1 VGNSRPAWA
10 SYADPVRSFGE
21 DQERLR
27 LAMVAF
33 WAEVRAARR
42 RLLIF
47 TVVVAAVVEVGLAV
61 TGWRR

>member
-1 VGNSRPAWA
+1 
-10 SYADPVRSFGE
+10 VRSFGE